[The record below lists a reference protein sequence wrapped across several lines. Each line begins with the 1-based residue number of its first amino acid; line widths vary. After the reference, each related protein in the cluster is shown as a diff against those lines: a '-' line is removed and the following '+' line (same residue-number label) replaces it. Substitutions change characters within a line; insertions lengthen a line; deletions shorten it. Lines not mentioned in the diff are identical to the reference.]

1 MSLEREVRTQLR
13 VRYAET
19 DAQRIAYHANFIV
32 WFEVARGDYLRA
44 IGFDYNR
51 MEDEG
56 AFVVVAELHAKYLA
70 PVRYDDQLTIVSRIS
85 ELRSRSLRFEYRVY
99 RGEQLAA
106 EGWTAHV
113 VVNQEGR
120 PVVIPEDIRRA
131 IEAPDAGSFQGDA
144 VTSPIA

>member
-1 MSLEREVRTQLR
+1 MSLAREVQTRLR

-19 DAQRIAYHANFIV
+19 DAQRVAYHANYIV

-56 AFVVVAELHAKYLA
+56 AFVVVAEVHARYMA
-70 PVRYDDQLTIVSRIS
+70 PVRYDDELTVVSSIS
-85 ELRSRSLRFEYRVY
+85 ELRSRSFRFAYRVY
-99 RGEQLAA
+99 RGEQQVA

-113 VVNQEGR
+113 VVNRDGR
-120 PVVIPEDIRRA
+120 PILIPDDIRAA
-131 IEAPDAGSFQGDA
+131 IEGPGGETFRGDA
-144 VTSPIA
+144 VISPTA

>member
-1 MSLEREVRTQLR
+1 MTLAREVRSTLR

-19 DAQRIAYHANFIV
+19 DAQRVAYHANYIV

-56 AFVVVAELHAKYLA
+56 AFVVVAEVNARYMA

-85 ELRSRSLRFEYRVY
+85 ELRSRSFRFEYRVY
-99 RGEQLAA
+99 RGEQQVA

-113 VVNQEGR
+113 VVNREGR
-120 PVVIPEDIRRA
+120 PVQIPADIRAA
-131 IEAPDAGSFQGDA
+131 IEGPDGESFQGDA
-144 VTSPIA
+144 VVRPLA

>member
-1 MSLEREVRTQLR
+1 MSLAREVQTSLR

-19 DAQRIAYHANFIV
+19 DAQRVAYHANYIV

-56 AFVVVAELHAKYLA
+56 AFVVVAEVHARYLA
-70 PVRYDDQLTIVSRIS
+70 PVRYDDELTIVSRID
-85 ELRSRSLRFEYRVY
+85 ELRSRSLRFAYKVY
-99 RGEQLAA
+99 RGEQQVA

-113 VVNQEGR
+113 VVNREGR
-120 PVVIPEDIRRA
+120 PISIPDDIRTA
-131 IEAPDAGSFQGDA
+131 IEGPAGETFQGDA
-144 VTSPIA
+144 VISPIA

>member
-1 MSLEREVRTQLR
+1 MTLAREVRTTLR

-19 DAQRIAYHANFIV
+19 DAQRVAYHANYIV

-56 AFVVVAELHAKYLA
+56 AFVVVAEAHARYMA
-70 PVRYDDQLTIVSRIS
+70 PVRYDDQVTIVARIA
-85 ELRSRSLRFEYRVY
+85 ELRSRSFRFEYRVY
-99 RGEQLAA
+99 RGEKQVA

-113 VVNQEGR
+113 VVNGEGR
-120 PVVIPEDIRRA
+120 PVPIPDDIRAA
-131 IEAPDAGSFQGDA
+131 IEAPDEGSFQGDA
-144 VTSPIA
+144 VVSPIA

>member
-1 MSLEREVRTQLR
+1 MSLAREVQTRLR

-19 DAQRIAYHANFIV
+19 DAQRVAYHANYIV

-56 AFVVVAELHAKYLA
+56 AFVVVAEVHARYMA
-70 PVRYDDQLTIVSRIS
+70 PVRYDDELTVVSSVS
-85 ELRSRSLRFEYRVY
+85 ELRSRSLRFAYRVY
-99 RGEQLAA
+99 RGEQQVA

-113 VVNQEGR
+113 VVNGDGR
-120 PVVIPEDIRRA
+120 PVLIPDDIRAA
-131 IEAPDAGSFQGDA
+131 IEGPEGETFRGDA
-144 VTSPIA
+144 VISPIA